1 MELESRENFA
11 SPAQYTPQFVA
22 RQPCTVASIHAALR
36 MSRPGGSTLLEESA
50 KKRKSSI
57 FSFLRHLSFFFSPS
71 YSHQPLARTHLL
83 HDVNVSFKS
92 VRAELMADHP
102 VEAMQKKFVALQEE
116 QNLAVAGNV
125 MGRSLPMQLIQERAA
140 FAEIR
145 RLPTLP
151 SSMIALE
158 IALGRETS
166 LDFQDYMNDPMEA
179 HTFGPVHQMVQANP
193 AGFRGL

>member
-1 MELESRENFA
+1 
-11 SPAQYTPQFVA
+11 
-22 RQPCTVASIHAALR
+22 
-36 MSRPGGSTLLEESA
+36 
-50 KKRKSSI
+50 
-57 FSFLRHLSFFFSPS
+57 
-71 YSHQPLARTHLL
+71 
-83 HDVNVSFKS
+83 
-92 VRAELMADHP
+92 
-102 VEAMQKKFVALQEE
+102 
-116 QNLAVAGNV
+116 